1 MKLSA
6 VWSPLACLAV
16 LAITAS
22 SLNAQTVLI
31 DFGNDSSFRG
41 ISVPGPDSNGN
52 SWTSVWSGAYYP
64 NLVDTAG
71 NPTPFAF
78 GFDPSAPGG
87 TDSYNGPA
95 GATDSGVPAD
105 HLVNVDIDAAAL
117 GDLGGSLEAAI
128 DFSDN
133 ARFQVQGLDPSKT
146 YDLTFFGSHKYNNN
160 NTTTYSLHDVGFV
173 NQFESVDL
181 VVGVNE
187 LHNRDM
193 TATLSGV
200 SPQPDGILYVQSLG
214 YINAMSV
221 TAVPEP
227 GAIALLA
234 GGCGLLAI
242 VARRRK
248 RA

>member
-1 MKLSA
+1 MKLAA
-6 VWSPLACLAV
+6 VWSHLACVTILAV
-16 LAITAS
+16 SAS

-31 DFGNDSSFRG
+31 DFGNDSSYRG

-52 SWTSVWSGAYYP
+52 YWTSVWSGAYYP
-64 NLVDTAG
+64 DLPDTAG
-71 NPTPFAF
+71 NATTVDF
-78 GFDPSAPGG
+78 GFDGSAPGG

-105 HLVNVDIDAAAL
+105 HLGNVDIDAAAL
-117 GDLGGSLEAAI
+117 GVLGGSAEAAI
-128 DFSDN
+128 DFYVDT
-133 ARFQVQGLDPSKT
+133 RFQIQGLDPGKV

-181 VVGVNE
+181 VVGVDD

-200 SPQPDGILYVQSLG
+200 SPQADGIFYVQSLG

-227 GAIALLA
+227 GTVALLA
-234 GGCGLLAI
+234 GGCGLI
-242 VARRRK
+242 VVAARRRK